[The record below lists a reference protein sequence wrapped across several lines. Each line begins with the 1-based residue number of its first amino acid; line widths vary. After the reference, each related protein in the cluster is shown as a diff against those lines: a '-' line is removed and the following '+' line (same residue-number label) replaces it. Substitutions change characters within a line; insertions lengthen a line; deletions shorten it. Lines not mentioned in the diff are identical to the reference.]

1 MHLIEF
7 NQKSRTIGQM
17 AGITEFLRFIFRN
30 LITMFPQKIRLN
42 CSHMIL
48 YPPATKKH
56 VELIAK
62 ENLIEPNLFNKL
74 GPFEFL
80 FLDKEKKS
88 VAKNFD
94 EKI

>member
-1 MHLIEF
+1 
-7 NQKSRTIGQM
+7 
-17 AGITEFLRFIFRN
+17 
-30 LITMFPQKIRLN
+30 
-42 CSHMIL
+42 MIL

-88 VAKNFD
+88 
-94 EKI
+94 E

>member
-1 MHLIEF
+1 MHPDRIQSKIANHWTDGRHHGNFSDLSFAIL
-7 NQKSRTIGQM
+7 
-17 AGITEFLRFIFRN
+17 LR
-30 LITMFPQKIRLN
+30 
-42 CSHMIL
+42 CSAENPLELFAHDTL
-48 YPPATKKH
+48 SPSDKKH
-56 VELIAK
+56 VDLIAK
-62 ENLIEPNLFNKL
+62 ENLVQPNLFNKL